1 MLLVQ
6 VTLSLFIISIRANM
20 IDIKIGVFFP
30 TNSVR
35 YQSRMGY
42 NTSAGAINLAL
53 DRIQQE
59 QLTPNVNYR

>member
-1 MLLVQ
+1 MLFLQ
-6 VTLSLFIISIRANM
+6 VTLSLFIISIKANM

-30 TNSVR
+30 PNNPQF
-35 YQSRMGY
+35 QSLMGY
-42 NTSAGAINLAL
+42 NISAGAINLAL

>member
-1 MLLVQ
+1 MLFLQ
-6 VTLSLFIISIRANM
+6 VTLSLFIISIKANM

-30 TNSVR
+30 QHSVA
-35 YQSRMGY
+35 YQPLIGY
-42 NTSAGAINLAL
+42 NNSAGAINLAL